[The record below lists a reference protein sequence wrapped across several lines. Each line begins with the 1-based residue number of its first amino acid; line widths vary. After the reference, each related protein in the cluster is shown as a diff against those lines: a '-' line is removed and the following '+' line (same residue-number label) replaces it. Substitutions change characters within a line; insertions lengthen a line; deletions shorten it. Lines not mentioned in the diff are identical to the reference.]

1 MECAWTV
8 RETSIVQDKDIWIW
22 NADGRLVDKIACPE
36 RAVNCAFGGPNLQEL
51 YLAGF
56 GGVHTQ
62 KMKVA
67 GVPAQPPVK
76 WPDSLA
82 GKCPVSKFL
91 RV

>member
-1 MECAWTV
+1 M
-8 RETSIVQDKDIWIW
+8 
-22 NADGRLVDKIACPE
+22 
-36 RAVNCAFGGPNLQEL
+36 EL

-56 GGVHTQ
+56 GGVHMQ

-82 GKCPVSKFL
+82 GKPSVEIPKGVTQLLDLTYAQYASRKMLADVFFP
-91 RV
+91 